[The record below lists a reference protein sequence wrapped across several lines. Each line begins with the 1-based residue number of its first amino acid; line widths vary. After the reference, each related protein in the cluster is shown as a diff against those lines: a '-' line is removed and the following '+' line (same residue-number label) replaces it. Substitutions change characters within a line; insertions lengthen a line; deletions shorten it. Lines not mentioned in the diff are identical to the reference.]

1 MPIERLDLRT
11 ARFDQFSGSVQIDAR
26 KSVVEISLE
35 ALELL
40 NNRPLTPEEAVIK
53 AVAEAKLFTLLASRL
68 PADDG
73 KIHITANIVENGGL
87 YAEENGS

>member
-11 ARFDQFSGSVQIDAR
+11 VRYDQFSGSVQIDAR
-26 KSVVEISLE
+26 KSVIEISQD

-40 NNRPLTPEEAVIK
+40 SNRSLTPEEAIVK
-53 AVAEAKLFTLLASRL
+53 AVAEAKLITKLASQL

-73 KIHITANIVENGGL
+73 KIHITARIVENDGL

>member
-11 ARFDQFSGSVQIDAR
+11 VRYDQFSGSVQIDAR

-40 NNRPLTPEEAVIK
+40 NNRSLTPEEAVVK
-53 AVAEAKLFTLLASRL
+53 AVAEAKLFTRLASRL

-73 KIHITANIVENGGL
+73 KIHITARIVENDGL
-87 YAEENGS
+87 YADENGS